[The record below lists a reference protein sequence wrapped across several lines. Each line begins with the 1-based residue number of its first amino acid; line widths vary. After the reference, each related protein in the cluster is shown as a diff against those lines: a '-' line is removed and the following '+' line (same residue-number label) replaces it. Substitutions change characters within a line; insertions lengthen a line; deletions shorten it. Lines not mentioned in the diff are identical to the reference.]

1 MGEGVAVAVR
11 GGVGRRQM
19 GRTYL
24 AEEATSLGRAKINV
38 FPLSNFEVFFI
49 FRNSISTIL
58 IVYDYLLI

>member
-1 MGEGVAVAVR
+1 MVGEGVAVAVR

-24 AEEATSLGRAKINV
+24 AEATSLGRAKINV
-38 FPLSNFEVFFI
+38 LSLSNFKFFFI